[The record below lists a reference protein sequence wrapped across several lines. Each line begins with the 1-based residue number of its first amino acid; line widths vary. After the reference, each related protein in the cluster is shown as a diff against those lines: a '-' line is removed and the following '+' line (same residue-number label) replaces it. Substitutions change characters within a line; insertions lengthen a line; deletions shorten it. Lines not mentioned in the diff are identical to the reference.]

1 MDLQQLKKTAF
12 ENKNVKN
19 EYDKLEYEFTLI
31 NELLNM
37 RKTSGLTQEE
47 IAIKMGTKR
56 SNICRLEKLGTKPT
70 LETIEKYAKACG
82 FKMAFNFQP
91 M

>member
-1 MDLQQLKKTAF
+1 MDLQRLKQKAF
-12 ENKNVKN
+12 KNENVKN
-19 EYDKLEYEFTLI
+19 EYDKLEYEFTLMS
-31 NELLNM
+31 ELLKM
-37 RKTSGLTQEE
+37 RKESGLTQEE

-70 LETIEKYAKACG
+70 VETIEKYAKACG